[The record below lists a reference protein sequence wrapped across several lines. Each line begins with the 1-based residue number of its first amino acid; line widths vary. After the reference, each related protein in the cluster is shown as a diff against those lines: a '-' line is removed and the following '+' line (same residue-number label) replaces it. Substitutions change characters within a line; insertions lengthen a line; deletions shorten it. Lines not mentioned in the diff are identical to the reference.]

1 MEIISGHL
9 FSAQSLGLDLSSLWQ
24 MTQEQKRG
32 CYFWETLGRNIAVSG
47 LGWHKAI
54 QSWRDVNSSL
64 TAQNSAH
71 LQPCK
76 DEKLWVHTWTAFFVC
91 RHRVFMIFPVCA
103 LPPLTW
109 VLRFYTFIEETEQ
122 ERKDLMDAS
131 GTADDDRCVNSCSA
145 SLWAPQ
151 KYLRKLC
158 GISACAVVSKT
169 RKINGISFIFICK
182 QGLGYN

>member
-71 LQPCK
+71 LHPCK

-131 GTADDDRCVNSCSA
+131 GTADDDRMQDEKCLELPTETGEWKWHRRA
-145 SLWAPQ
+145 E
-151 KYLRKLC
+151 LR
-158 GISACAVVSKT
+158 
-169 RKINGISFIFICK
+169 NGK
-182 QGLGYN
+182 K